1 MPVMGE
7 IALLRNDQLEIGAF
21 ASLAFGIVGDAMGT
35 PTENLEPE
43 AIHAKFGWVETFEG
57 DGTDDSIMRNLI
69 ADALLA
75 TDGYA
80 DADSWASEWMR
91 QHKEIFGQKVG
102 RFFPSVLHSA
112 AKLRYGDTP
121 RTIATGNMPSSSSA
135 MAIAPVGI
143 VNAGHPRAA
152 AAQAMELASLIHVTD
167 VAFCQDGAA
176 AIAAAVS
183 AALGGAKTID
193 EVVKT
198 GLDAIKPWSGRDMR
212 QLIETALE
220 LARSANDYFGFR
232 TGYHQRFR
240 RAIACDSRETIPATL
255 AICLLAGGDP
265 WKAVTYGAN
274 FGRDADTIACM
285 AGYVCGAF
293 SRDEKKV
300 TDALKGLPAS
310 IVERERSL
318 AVKLV
323 ALARQKARNEIKNWQ
338 PLAG

>member
-1 MPVMGE
+1 M
-7 IALLRNDQLEIGAF
+7 
-21 ASLAFGIVGDAMGT
+21 
-35 PTENLEPE
+35 
-43 AIHAKFGWVETFEG
+43 H
-57 DGTDDSIMRNLI
+57 
-69 ADALLA
+69 
-75 TDGYA
+75 
-80 DADSWASEWMR
+80 
-91 QHKEIFGQKVG
+91 QHKQIFGQKVG

-176 AIAAAVS
+176 AIAAAVAS
-183 AALGGAKTID
+183 ALGDAKSID
-193 EVVKT
+193 EVIASA
-198 GLDAIKPWSGRDMR
+198 LAAIKPWSGRDMR

-220 LARSANDYFGFR
+220 LARGANDYFGFR

-293 SRDEKKV
+293 SRDERAV
-300 TDALKGLPAS
+300 MGALKALPPP
-310 IVERERSL
+310 IVERERAL

-323 ALARQKARNEIKNWQ
+323 ALARQKAHNEIKNWQ

>member
-1 MPVMGE
+1 MDMGGMMLKTE
-7 IALLRNDQLEIGAF
+7 QLELGAF
-21 ASLAFGIVGDAMGT
+21 ASLAFGVVGDAMGT
-35 PTENLEPE
+35 PTENLEPAE
-43 AIHAKFGWVETFEG
+43 IEAKFGWVETFEG

-69 ADALLA
+69 ADALIA

-80 DADSWASEWMR
+80 DADDWATQWMR

-143 VNAGHPRAA
+143 VNAGHPKAA

-176 AIAAAVS
+176 AIAAAVARAIDGRS
-183 AALGGAKTID
+183 TID
-193 EVVKT
+193 QVIESA
-198 GLDAIKPWSGRDMR
+198 LSSIKSWSGRDMR
-212 QLIETALE
+212 QLIEQALE
-220 LARSANDYFGFR
+220 LARTANDYQSFR
-232 TGYHQRFR
+232 AGYHQRFR
-240 RAIACDSRETIPATL
+240 RAIACDSRETVPATL
-255 AICLLAGGDP
+255 AICRLAAGDP
-265 WKAVTYGAN
+265 WKAVVYGAN

-293 SRDEKKV
+293 SRDEASVKK
-300 TDALKGLPAS
+300 ALASLPQG
-310 IVERERSL
+310 ITEREKTL
-318 AVKLV
+318 AGKLV
-323 ALARQKARNEIKNWQ
+323 SVARKKARNEVQNWQ

>member
-1 MPVMGE
+1 MDGTTVLTTE
-7 IALLRNDQLEIGAF
+7 RLELAAF

-43 AIHAKFGWVETFEG
+43 QIAAKFGWVETFEG
-57 DGTDDSIMRNLI
+57 DGTNDSIMRNLI

-80 DADSWASEWMR
+80 DADSWAAEWMR

-102 RFFPSVLHSA
+102 RFFQSVLHSA
-112 AKLRYGDTP
+112 AKLRFGDVP
-121 RTIATGNMPSSSSA
+121 RVIATGNMPSSSSA

-152 AAQAMELASLIHVTD
+152 ATQAMELASLIHVTD
-167 VAFCQDGAA
+167 LAFCQDGAA

-193 EVVKT
+193 EVIAVA
-198 GLDAIKPWSGRDMR
+198 LRAIKPWSGREMR
-212 QLIETALE
+212 QLIEQAIE
-220 LARSANDYFGFR
+220 LARTANDYRGFR

-240 RAIACDSRETIPATL
+240 RAIACDSRETVPATL

-274 FGRDADTIACM
+274 FGRDSDTIACM

-293 SRDEKKV
+293 SCDEKAV
-300 TDALKGLPAS
+300 MGALKELPTT

-318 AVKLV
+318 AVRLV

>member
-1 MPVMGE
+1 MGGTTTLE
-7 IALLRNDQLEIGAF
+7 TDQLELGAF
-21 ASLAFGIVGDAMGT
+21 ASLAFGVVGDAMGT

-43 AIHAKFGWVETFEG
+43 QIEARFGWVETFEG

-69 ADALLA
+69 ADALIA
-75 TDGYA
+75 TGGYA
-80 DADSWASEWMR
+80 DADDWATEWMR

-143 VNAGHPRAA
+143 VNAGHPKAA

-176 AIAAAVS
+176 AIAAAV
-183 AALGGAKTID
+183 ARALAGRSTID
-193 EVVKT
+193 QVIESA
-198 GLDAIKPWSGRDMR
+198 LSAIKPWSGRDMR
-212 QLIETALE
+212 QLIEQALE
-220 LARSANDYFGFR
+220 LARTSNDYRTFR
-232 TGYHQRFR
+232 AGYHQRFR
-240 RAIACDSRETIPATL
+240 RAIACDSRETVPATL
-255 AICLLAGGDP
+255 AICRLAAGDP

-293 SRDEKKV
+293 SRDGTAVKA
-300 TDALKGLPAS
+300 ALAPLSTQIAA
-310 IVERERSL
+310 RERSL
-318 AVKLV
+318 ATRLV
-323 ALARQKARNEIKNWQ
+323 TVARQKARNEMQNWR